1 MQLSL
6 IVPVYNEVENL
17 RQFHDEVSPVLQG
30 LDRSYEIIYVDD
42 GSSDGSTA
50 ILQEMAKEDP
60 RVRVVEFRRNFGQTA
75 AMNAGIHLASGD
87 VIVTIDADMQNDPA
101 DVPMMIAELENDC
114 DLVHGWRRDRQDA
127 LVTRR
132 VPSMIANRLISRVT
146 GFPVHD
152 LGCTLKVMRREIA
165 QDLQLY
171 GEMHRFIPVLAH
183 WRGARCHEVVTNHR
197 ARQFGT
203 SKYGLTRTLRVVLDL
218 ITVKYMIQYM
228 TSPMKLFGMIGLASG
243 AVGCLSALATIALK
257 MGYGVDMTGNPLLL
271 LTVLALI
278 MSGQFFV
285 LGMLGELNVRTYY
298 ESQGKRPYA
307 IRRLVNFG
315 PWHPEQAAAM
325 GSGLGRDRAA

>member
-1 MQLSL
+1 
-6 IVPVYNEVENL
+6 
-17 RQFHDEVSPVLQG
+17 
-30 LDRSYEIIYVDD
+30 
-42 GSSDGSTA
+42 
-50 ILQEMAKEDP
+50 
-60 RVRVVEFRRNFGQTA
+60 
-75 AMNAGIHLASGD
+75 
-87 VIVTIDADMQNDPA
+87 
-101 DVPMMIAELENDC
+101 
-114 DLVHGWRRDRQDA
+114 
-127 LVTRR
+127 
-132 VPSMIANRLISRVT
+132 
-146 GFPVHD
+146 
-152 LGCTLKVMRREIA
+152 
-165 QDLQLY
+165 
-171 GEMHRFIPVLAH
+171 
-183 WRGARCHEVVTNHR
+183 
-197 ARQFGT
+197 
-203 SKYGLTRTLRVVLDL
+203 VLDL